1 MKGVDK
7 KVWWFGIV
15 FLVGWGVGFLIQQ
28 GTVNRIKTERDRY
41 QNNAQSL
48 LDQID
53 TLRNDSTLQ
62 AVQIRTLRLTLDEY
76 KQYRADDAATIKSL
90 KVKLKNIQSVSK
102 TELAVNIPIEAP
114 VEHDTIYVPNDAPMP
129 IETVKYENDH
139 IQLEGVIRNDSLKV
153 NFNVPI
159 TLTQIVHKVPKHKFL
174 WWSWGCKA
182 IKQII
187 TCDNPYV
194 NINYA
199 EYIEIQ
205 K

>member
-15 FLVGWGVGFLIQQ
+15 FLIGWGVGFLIQQ
-28 GTVNRIKTERDRY
+28 GTVNRVKAERDRY
-41 QNNAQSL
+41 QNNTQSL
-48 LDQID
+48 LGQID

-62 AVQIRTLRLTLDEY
+62 AVQILTLGLTLDEY

-90 KVKLKNIQSVSK
+90 KVKLKDIQSVSK
-102 TELAVNIPIEAP
+102 TELAVNIPIETP
-114 VEHDTIYVPNDAPMP
+114 VEHDTIYVPNDVPVP
-129 IETVKYENDH
+129 IEMVKYKNDH
-139 IQLEGVIRNDSLKV
+139 IQLEGVICNDSLKA